1 MLNISHGL
9 GDMSSAQSNIT
20 NQDGIVQNIYRNKI
34 MSFDNNVKNI
44 VLLIPNEGHKS
55 PTLPQE
61 QRIINQPY
69 VPVNIIVGQN
79 TKTAWINGDVGHKHS
94 ITVVDKN
101 SQPLYSSG
109 KYVFNNVTNPLILN
123 DSGKHV
129 YSESNVNKDDPKFI
143 MKGTIVVQ
151 DDLSKT
157 SQLPETVCFLMVSTK
172 DLSKHLSAL
181 KGNGI
186 DIIAKYTFKD
196 LRGEQKGAGPQQ
208 TLLVLGSS
216 NSKDKLVSVLQSIT
230 PTLPYS

>member
-1 MLNISHGL
+1 
-9 GDMSSAQSNIT
+9 
-20 NQDGIVQNIYRNKI
+20 
-34 MSFDNNVKNI
+34 
-44 VLLIPNEGHKS
+44 
-55 PTLPQE
+55 
-61 QRIINQPY
+61 
-69 VPVNIIVGQN
+69 
-79 TKTAWINGDVGHKHS
+79 
-94 ITVVDKN
+94 
-101 SQPLYSSG
+101 
-109 KYVFNNVTNPLILN
+109 
-123 DSGKHV
+123 
-129 YSESNVNKDDPKFI
+129 